1 MIVRVPPE
9 AEVECW
15 AVGPDGRRLGS
26 SASGDLEVPD
36 GTVLEVRGRR
46 RRRVRLAWLA
56 DAGARVISVDVR
68 RSEVAEDDLLAVAM
82 LPDVAVLTAAGD
94 GVTPRA
100 VRAIAAVP
108 RLAVLQ
114 LGAPALGQGELDP
127 LRAATALRQ
136 VRLDVPGVPERE
148 AVDTFAAR
156 ALGAFG
162 LAQPRLPAETVRRI
176 IALWPLRE
184 LGVATQRLDGEMLET
199 VVRSDG
205 LIRLAID
212 ATTVDLAAHDVD
224 DLVRGLP
231 KLRTLDLTRD
241 GVQLDPSLMLGA
253 WRQRP
258 GLRVN
263 GLTMGADAT
272 ARFVTR
278 WLSGTD

>member
-26 SASGDLEVPD
+26 SAGGDLEVPD
-36 GTVLEVRGRR
+36 GAVLEVRGRR
-46 RRRVRLAWLA
+46 RKRVRLAWLA
-56 DAGARVISVDVR
+56 DAGVRVISVDVR
-68 RSEVAEDDLLAVAM
+68 RSEVAEDDLLAVAA

-94 GVTPRA
+94 GVTARA
-100 VRAIAAVP
+100 VREIAAVP

-114 LGAPALGQGELDP
+114 LGAPTLGPGDLQP
-127 LRAATALRQ
+127 LRAATGLRQ

-156 ALGAFG
+156 SLGAFG
-162 LAQPRLPAETVRRI
+162 LAQPRVPAETVLRI
-176 IALWPLRE
+176 SALWSLRE
-184 LGVATQRLDGEMLET
+184 LGLATQRLDAELLET
-199 VVRSDG
+199 VARSAG
-205 LIRLAID
+205 LIRLAVDALDVELGVPDID
-212 ATTVDLAAHDVD
+212 R
-224 DLVRGLP
+224 LVRELP

-241 GVQLDPSLMLGA
+241 GVQVDPSLLLGA

-263 GLTMGADAT
+263 GLAMGADAT
-272 ARFVTR
+272 ARFVSR
-278 WLSGTD
+278 WPSGA